1 MNSNSCKKNDISLTQ
16 YDIRHCRVI
25 YLLRKYDIIS
35 VPSYASGIYR
45 PPKVDIISKIYHPFS
60 EERISL
66 KNDKFLAKLVVFL
79 RRGSK
84 VFAGGEH
91 IHSLRLKSKLFDLRS
106 GYVNL
111 QHNSLR
117 LCAMFKSAYPQTTK
131 QTCHE
136 DRSVLLAGVARFELT
151 NEGVKV
157 PCLTAWR
164 YPFGT
169 WLLYHKSFLLSSSK
183 MRFVRGCKG
192 QRDQAR
198 LSITVPSC
206 LTMLSSG

>member
-1 MNSNSCKKNDISLTQ
+1 MYI
-16 YDIRHCRVI
+16 IRN
-25 YLLRKYDIIS
+25 LLRYIINAEHCISPTRS
-35 VPSYASGIYR
+35 V
-45 PPKVDIISKIYHPFS
+45 VYHQAAG
-60 EERISL
+60 L
-66 KNDKFLAKLVVFL
+66 DKT
-79 RRGSK
+79 GSK
-84 VFAGGEH
+84 VFADGEH

-131 QTCHE
+131 QTCQE

-169 WLLYHKSFLLSSSK
+169 WLL
-183 MRFVRGCKG
+183 
-192 QRDQAR
+192 
-198 LSITVPSC
+198 
-206 LTMLSSG
+206 